1 MAHSQCGSMADRVE
15 DKNLVVAG
23 VSFKTTELLSRSR
36 FAFNAEACRYA
47 YADSPEDLSF
57 FILSTCNRTEVY
69 AWTDFVGPDRIGVDP
84 VTEILRTQAQC
95 SAEELNRIVYVKK
108 GADAVDHFF
117 RVAAGLESQIVGDYD
132 IISQIKTAF
141 KGAKEQRKANG
152 ILEKMYNFALQAS
165 KEVKNSTSFSDGTMS
180 VPYAVVK
187 QLLGRDDIR
196 TITVA
201 GAGETGELV
210 VKYIRSYLPY
220 CNIRLVNRDEER
232 LQSLGTKYDIM
243 QFPIAALS
251 QSLAGSDVLIVATNA
266 SGPIVER
273 SHIEGTGIKLI
284 FDLSVPRNVSPNVY
298 RMNVPVL
305 DTDRISKGIQNNVNT
320 RLSEIPKVE
329 SILSGHATAFADW
342 MKRRES
348 FTVNP

>member
-1 MAHSQCGSMADRVE
+1 MAQGVT

-23 VSFKTTELLSRSR
+23 VSFKTSELPSRSR

-47 YADSPEDLSF
+47 YSDSPSELSF

-69 AWTDFVGPDRIGVDP
+69 AWTNFVEPAL
-84 VTEILRTQAQC
+84 EILRTQAQC
-95 SAEELNRIVYVKK
+95 SVEELNKIAYVKR
-108 GADAVDHFF
+108 GTEAVEHFF

-132 IISQIKTAF
+132 IISQVKTAF
-141 KGAKEQRKANG
+141 RGAKDQRKVNG
-152 ILEKMYNFALQAS
+152 ILEKLFNFALQAS

-187 QLLGRDDIR
+187 QMLGRNDIK

-210 VKYIRSYLPY
+210 IKYIRSYLPY

-232 LQSLGTKYDIM
+232 LQSIASKYDLM
-243 QFPIAALS
+243 QFPINALS
-251 QSLAGSDVLIVATNA
+251 RSLTDSDVLIVTTNA
-266 SGPIVER
+266 LAPIVDRAHLEN
-273 SHIEGTGIKLI
+273 TNVKLV
-284 FDLSVPRNVSPNVY
+284 FDLSVPRNVSPAVY
-298 RMNVPVL
+298 RMNNLVVF
-305 DTDRISKGIQNNVNT
+305 DVDRISESIQTNINT

-329 SILSGHATAFADW
+329 RIVVEHSAAFDDW

>member
-1 MAHSQCGSMADRVE
+1 MAQGVT

-23 VSFKTTELLSRSR
+23 VSFKTSELRSRSR

-47 YADSPEDLSF
+47 YSDSPSELSF

-69 AWTDFVGPDRIGVDP
+69 AWTDFVEPLL
-84 VTEILRTQAQC
+84 EILHAQAQC
-95 SAEELNRIVYVKK
+95 TSEELNKMVYVKR
-108 GADAVDHFF
+108 GSQAVEHFF
-117 RVAAGLESQIVGDYD
+117 RVAAGLESQIIGDYD

-141 KGAKEQRKANG
+141 RGAKEHRRANG
-152 ILEKMYNFALQAS
+152 MLEKLVNFALQAS

-187 QLLGRDDIR
+187 QMLGRDDVK

-232 LQSLGTKYDIM
+232 LQSLASKYDVM
-243 QFPIAALS
+243 QFPITALG
-251 QSLAGSDVLIVATNA
+251 QSLIDSDVLVVTTNA
-266 SGPIVER
+266 VAPIVDRAHLENT
-273 SHIEGTGIKLI
+273 SVKFV
-284 FDLSVPRNVSPNVY
+284 FDLSVPRNVSPAVYKMNTINVFD
-298 RMNVPVL
+298 V
-305 DTDRISKGIQNNVNT
+305 DRISESIQNNLNT

-329 SILSGHATAFADW
+329 RIVVDHSTAFDDW
-342 MKRRES
+342 MRRRES